1 MEKMTMTKI
10 WTSKEKDAQLTE
22 LTDNLIALNIFNE
35 DFIVGIVIDRSEAE
49 QLALGISEWVGLP
62 LFINDSEEE

>member
-1 MEKMTMTKI
+1 MAKI

-22 LTDNLIALNIFNE
+22 QTDNLIALNIFSE

>member
-1 MEKMTMTKI
+1 MTMTKI

>member
-1 MEKMTMTKI
+1 MTMTKI

-49 QLALGISEWVGLP
+49 QLALGICEWVGLP

>member
-1 MEKMTMTKI
+1 MAKI

-22 LTDNLIALNIFNE
+22 LTDNLIALNIFSE

>member
-1 MEKMTMTKI
+1 MIMAKI

-22 LTDNLIALNIFNE
+22 LTDNLIALNIFSE

>member
-1 MEKMTMTKI
+1 MAKI

-22 LTDNLIALNIFNE
+22 LTDNLIALNILSE